1 MPEDTRQ
8 QIGDGQDNYG
18 QAARQI
24 AGAARQIGGKA
35 AEQAAAK
42 GAAAVANSSAAVVKA
57 GVQGGKAISEIAA
70 GTAAGGPWGAIIS
83 AAWSLRHTLFKI
95 LVCACLVVLLFI
107 ILIVSLPSVVTN
119 SIFGLDGNPGAD
131 GTTLL
136 ASYTEMAGAVTDVID
151 TGHALALE
159 KVEQIIS
166 SGGYDYDLSMAE
178 LTDYAQDSAGFD
190 TCYILAAYSASLEQ
204 RNTSK
209 ADMIR
214 KLNRVAGSMFP
225 VTYEEDT
232 EERLVPA
239 EYYTYRAVNVTVVT
253 EQAGTNYQTEQRT
266 YYARYEQRETE
277 VPITRPAYHE
287 VTVTVPVWSAGRV
300 TGTRTETYYEQDGT
314 ETISPTTEI
323 IPYAVCTIHP
333 FDNAVIT
340 TAFDIDTDA
349 QYGQFN
355 VTYGQAI
362 MNMANSLKMTMYGS
376 LGYGS
381 MVPLTDAE
389 LIAFVN
395 MQNCNAT
402 RKYILATALSLVG
415 KVPYFWGGKSPAGWD
430 DAWNTPRLVTAAGS
444 PSSGTIRPYGLD
456 CSGFA
461 TWVFDT
467 CFGIN
472 IGAGCNNQYTYT
484 YAITAAELQPGDL
497 GFYRDGN
504 DWGHILIFAGYDAS
518 GQRMWVHS
526 TNGGGCN
533 GVTLNHP
540 SYEGTLSY
548 RRCRLIDYDA
558 PVPMSTTLTGAAAS
572 VSN

>member
-1 MPEDTRQ
+1 MPDETRQ
-8 QIGDGQDNYG
+8 SLGDGQDNFA
-18 QAARQI
+18 QAAQQI
-24 AGAARQIGGKA
+24 SKA
-35 AEQAAAK
+35 AGEISGK
-42 GAAAVANSSAAVVKA
+42 AVANSAAGLVKA
-57 GVQGGKAISEIAA
+57 GAQSGKAVSEIAA
-70 GTAAGGPWGAIIS
+70 GTAAGGPWGAILA
-83 AAWSLRHTLFKI
+83 AAWSMRHTLYKI
-95 LVCACLVVLLFI
+95 LICACLILLIFV
-107 ILIVSLPSVVTN
+107 ILIVSLPTVVTN
-119 SIFGLDGNPGAD
+119 RLFGLDGEQIDENA
-131 GTTLL
+131 TLL
-136 ASYTEMAGAVTDVID
+136 SAYTEMADAVTDAID
-151 TGHALALE
+151 AGYDAAMASVE
-159 KVEQIIS
+159 KIIS
-166 SGGYDYDLSMAE
+166 DNGYDYDLSMDA
-178 LTDYAQDSAGFD
+178 LVDYAKESAGFD

-204 RNTSK
+204 KNTNK
-209 ADMIR
+209 TDMIR
-214 KLNRVAGSMFP
+214 KLNSVAGSIFP
-225 VTYEEDT
+225 VTYEEAY

-239 EYYTYRAVNVTVVT
+239 SYYTYRAVNITVVT
-253 EQAGTNYQTEQRT
+253 GQTGSSYQTENRT
-266 YYARYEQRETE
+266 YYVRYEERQTE
-277 VPITRPAYHE
+277 VEITRSAYCE
-287 VTVTVPVWSAGRV
+287 VTVTVPVWSGGRI
-300 TGTRTETYYEQDGT
+300 TGTRTETYYERDGT
-314 ETISPTTEI
+314 ETVSPTTEI
-323 IPYAVCTIHP
+323 IKYAVCTIHP
-333 FDNAVIT
+333 FDNTVIT
-340 TAFDIDTDA
+340 SAFDIDTDA
-349 QYGQFN
+349 QYGKFN

-362 MNMANSLKMTMYGS
+362 MNMANALKMTLYGT

-415 KVPYFWGGKSPAGWD
+415 KVPYFWGGKSPPGWD

-461 TWVFDT
+461 TWVFET

-484 YAITAAELQPGDL
+484 YAISADELLPGDL
-497 GFYRDGN
+497 GFYWDGH

-540 SYEGTLSY
+540 SYEGVLSY
-548 RRCRLIDYDA
+548 RRCRLIDYNA
-558 PVPMSTTLTGAAAS
+558 PVPLNTTLTGAAAS